1 MNMEQNALERTRERL
16 GAIDEA
22 VTHYLRPSTFPLA
35 IRMLRSLEVGSTR
48 AGKPG
53 RDSGGKLT
61 LCQAIGLCRRHGHSI
76 VLSREEI
83 GCPNALFFLGFAR
96 PPEAY
101 WQGRIAFTPFN
112 QSEEAR
118 ARRSRS
124 LAFLPLGA
132 FKAILIE
139 PLAKAQVEPD
149 LILVYGRPAQMMRLV
164 QAATFR
170 TGEPLPFSASGGG
183 SCSME
188 IVKPMLE
195 KQIGMVLPGNGERI
209 FGLVQDDEM
218 ACSIPISR
226 VDEVIDG
233 LKDTHAGG
241 QRYPIPAFGSATPP
255 MPPSYEALLDSLGK
269 ED

>member
-1 MNMEQNALERTRERL
+1 MEQNLMKRAGERL
-16 GAIDEA
+16 RAIDEEIA
-22 VTHYLRPSTFPLA
+22 RYLRPATFPLA
-35 IRMLRSLEVGSTR
+35 IRMLPEADGASAR
-48 AGKPG
+48 ARKSS
-53 RDSGGKLT
+53 RDTGGKLA
-61 LCQAIGLCRRHGHSI
+61 LCQAIGICRRHGHSI
-76 VLSREEI
+76 VLSREDI

-96 PPEAY
+96 PPEDY
-101 WQGRIAFTPFN
+101 WRGSIAFTPFN

-124 LAFLPLGA
+124 LAFFPVGA

-139 PLAKAQVEPD
+139 PLAKADFEPD
-149 LILVYGRPAQMMRLV
+149 LILIYGRPAQMMRLV
-164 QAATFR
+164 QAETFR
-170 TGEPLPFSASGGG
+170 SGEPLPFSASGGG

-218 ACSIPISR
+218 ACSIPICR
-226 VDEVIDG
+226 IDELVAG

-255 MPPSYEALLDSLGK
+255 MPPSYEALLQSLGK